1 MKNNNLITGL
11 DIGSG
16 AIRIAVGQTQEDGGL
31 QIIGLSEGRSE
42 GLAKGIITDIEDTVS
57 SISSCWEQAE
67 KSVGTILNHAF
78 VGISGTHIIS
88 QESKGVIAISRADGE
103 IKQADVDRVLE
114 GAQTVATP
122 PNYEILHIIP
132 RSFTVDNQPDIKDPI
147 GMTGVR
153 LEVDAQIIL
162 GLGSQI
168 KNLRKCLHRVGINE
182 DELVFTPLAT
192 AEAVLNKRQ
201 KELGVAV
208 VNIGSTTTCLT
219 VFEEG
224 DILTAKVLPIGSRH
238 ITSDVAIG
246 LRISLDLAEAVKLNH
261 GAAIF
266 KPSHKNDTI
275 NLRELNSSEEGVISK
290 KDLVEIIEARCEE
303 IFKLIDKELMVID
316 RSAKL
321 PAGVVLTGSGAKL
334 AGLPELAKKVFRLP
348 SSLGIPSG
356 FNSVMQKAYDPSF
369 ATATGLL
376 LWGSNIRPL
385 LKRGIGEIK
394 MGGFLGKIFK
404 RFIP

>member
-1 MKNNNLITGL
+1 MNKDLITSL

-16 AIRIAVGQTQEDGGL
+16 AIRIAVGRIQEDKGL

-67 KSVGTILNHAF
+67 KSAGTILSHAF

-122 PNYEILHIIP
+122 PNYEILHVIP

-168 KNLRKCLHRVGINE
+168 KNLRKCLHRIGIIE
-182 DELVFTPLAT
+182 DELVFTPLAA

-201 KELGVAV
+201 KELGVVV

-238 ITSDVAIG
+238 ITSDIAIG
-246 LRISLDLAEAVKLNH
+246 LRIPLDLAEAVKLNY
-261 GAAIF
+261 GAAIL
-266 KPSHKNDTI
+266 KPNYRNEII
-275 NLRELNSSEEGVISK
+275 NLKELDNSEEGTVSK
-290 KDLVEIIEARCEE
+290 KDLIEIIEARCEE
-303 IFKLIDKELMVID
+303 IFKLIDKELAAID

-334 AGLPELAKKVFRLP
+334 AGLTELAKKVFRLP

-356 FNSVMQKAYDPSF
+356 FTSILQKTYDPSF
-369 ATATGLL
+369 ATSIGLL
-376 LWGSNIRPL
+376 LWGSGVRPL
-385 LKRGIGEIK
+385 IKRGINEIK
-394 MGGFLGKIFK
+394 IGGFFEKVFK